1 MLFHELSRLGLASL
15 NVKFIARENIGI
27 PAAPLEA
34 LTCVSDISVIDAKNP
49 YYQITFKGIVK
60 KISETNADEHIHSL
74 AKKYLNQDK
83 YPISNKETR
92 VIVSIE
98 PQKFYVMK

>member
-1 MLFHELSRLGLASL
+1 M
-15 NVKFIARENIGI
+15 
-27 PAAPLEA
+27 
-34 LTCVSDISVIDAKNP
+34 
-49 YYQITFKGIVK
+49 TFKGIVK